1 MVEDDNDKVRRNLVV
16 VSSAIVIFAWLG
28 IDEGIFFEKLV
39 GQKVSLINWKVSSL
53 LIVVVSYFSLRYRFA
68 DSTKKEYGRLI
79 SEWNAIL
86 ANNIDNRIHSIFKN
100 FTKTKQD
107 IEIFSPKLSDYV
119 KDQISD
125 TAFSEKK
132 DWHLITL
139 QHTSIQPKDTWSG
152 ELGMA
157 IDLEDNDGY
166 SSKRV
171 GGNKVAY
178 SFDGYERYR
187 LMTVSF
193 LRLVTYT
200 KGAIDF
206 IAPILLALLAF
217 TVLIIRLVED
227 LGIYY

>member
-1 MVEDDNDKVRRNLVV
+1 MIEDDNDKVRRNLVV
-16 VSSAIVIFAWLG
+16 ISSAIVIFAWLG

-39 GQKVSLINWKVSSL
+39 GQRISLINWKVSAL
-53 LIVVVSYFSLRYRFA
+53 LIAVVGYFVLRYRFA

-79 SEWNAIL
+79 GEWNAIL
-86 ANNIDNRIHSIFKN
+86 VNNIEKRIHFIFKT

-107 IEIFSPKLSDYV
+107 IDIFSPKLSDYV
-119 KDQISD
+119 KDQMSD
-125 TAFSEKK
+125 TAFGEKK
-132 DWHLITL
+132 DWHLISL
-139 QHTSIQPKDTWSG
+139 QHTSIQPNDTWSG

-157 IDLEDNDGY
+157 IDLRDNDGY

-178 SFDGYERYR
+178 SFEGYERYR

-206 IAPILLALLAF
+206 IAPILLALLAS
-217 TVLIIRLVED
+217 TVLIIRLVKN
-227 LGIYY
+227 LGVYY